1 MTMVEGF
8 LCAVCSPM
16 TMLFF
21 IIASGYGIG
30 RIKVKGLSLGTSG
43 VFIMAIT
50 VGMLLSV
57 APEELQKG
65 IYHVES
71 ARWTSVLS
79 TLGMSMF
86 MSVIGLRS
94 GLEASR
100 EGVRE
105 QIRCVLIGGACV
117 VVNMLVM
124 LAVLFWDASV
134 PWSML
139 CGLFCGSMTST
150 PGLTAVSA
158 LGGTVQSLAS
168 IGYGMS
174 YLIGVMG
181 TVFFVQLV
189 SRVVVCREQ
198 TMEVPRDVTVH
209 RASAFDVIM
218 MVSMIIVVGDLMG
231 RVRIPLLDQSI
242 GSSVSILFV
251 GTALGGLVGYM
262 NKGRKLAYPTDT
274 IRDLGLC
281 FFYVGNGIPAGMNFL
296 SNMNGRFLLYG
307 VVFTALPLAV
317 GYFVTMLVTKKD
329 KGSAL
334 CMLCGIMTSTPSF
347 GVLLGNC
354 NVHTSYRIF
363 SLTYTGAMFA
373 MVIGMRLVAFFCDG
387 CF

>member
-1 MTMVEGF
+1 MTTIESF

-21 IIASGYGIG
+21 IIAVGYGIG
-30 RIKVKGLSLGTSG
+30 KIRVKGLSFGVSG
-43 VFIMAIT
+43 VFIVAIV
-50 VGMLLSV
+50 VGMLLSF
-57 APEELQKG
+57 APRELQEVV
-65 IYHVES
+65 YQEES
-71 ARWTSVLS
+71 ERWMGALS

-86 MSVIGLRS
+86 MAVIGLRS

-117 VVNMLVM
+117 GVNMLVM

-168 IGYGMS
+168 IGYGIS

-181 TVFFVQLV
+181 TVLFVQLM
-189 SRVVVCREQ
+189 SRAAGCCEQ
-198 TMEVPRDVTVH
+198 TMEDPRPVTVH

-218 MVSMIIVVGDLMG
+218 MVAVIIVVGDLMG

-251 GTALGGLVGYM
+251 GTVLGGLAGHM
-262 NKGRKLAYPTDT
+262 NKGRESAYPTDT

-281 FFYVGNGIPAGMNFL
+281 FFYVGNGIPAGIDFL
-296 SNMNGRFLLYG
+296 SNLNWRFLLYG
-307 VVFTALPLAV
+307 VVFTAFPLAV

-334 CMLCGIMTSTPSF
+334 CILCGIMTSTPSF
-347 GVLLGNC
+347 SVLLDNR
-354 NVHTSYRIF
+354 NVRTSYRKF
-363 SLTYTGAMFA
+363 ALTYTGAMFA
-373 MVIGMRLVAFFCDG
+373 MVIGMRLVAFFL
-387 CF
+387 